1 MENLKISYLF
11 DKLML
16 NDEFSKKLQ
25 TSISEIM
32 KDGKIDTNDIPQ
44 IMFIITELINNTPS
58 IKITADEL
66 SELVKKLISFIIKQ
80 ANISTSDEEQEII
93 NKLVESSIKLILLQP
108 KIKKVLNKCC
118 FTF

>member
-1 MENLKISYLF
+1 MDNLKISYLF

-16 NDEFSKKLQ
+16 NDGFSKNLQ
-25 TSISEIM
+25 TAISEIM

-44 IMFIITELINNTPS
+44 IMLVITELINNTPS
-58 IKITADEL
+58 INITADEL
-66 SELVKKLISFIIKQ
+66 AELAKKLIAFIIKQ
-80 ANISTSDEEQEII
+80 TNITPSAEEQDII

-108 KIKKVLNKCC
+108 KIKKALSKCC